1 MPPKIRPEDLLKS
14 RILVLDGAMGTM
26 IQQYRL
32 NEEDYKGTLLKYH
45 THNLKGNND
54 ILCLTQPHIIE
65 QIHEKYLEAGADIIE
80 TNTFNG
86 TSISQAD
93 YGAEQYVY
101 EINKRAAE
109 IAKRAAD
116 KYSTL
121 TPSKPRFVAGAIG
134 PTNKTLSLSPDVND
148 PSFRAVT
155 FDSVKTSYIEQ
166 IKGLIAGGSDILL
179 IETIFDTLVAK
190 AALYAVREVFDELQ
204 TSIPVM
210 ISGTIT
216 DASGRILSGQTAEAF
231 LVSMSHFPLISIG
244 FNCALGAKDMR
255 PYLEEISRKTDLFIS
270 AYPNAGLP
278 NQMGGYDETP
288 ELMAKQIE
296 DFINRGLVNI
306 VGGCC
311 GTTPDHIRLFS
322 EVAAKA
328 KPRVPAKIYSF
339 TKLSGLEVLKVTP
352 ETNFINIGE
361 RTNVAGSKKFAR
373 LIAEKK
379 YTEALSI
386 ARQQVENGAQV
397 IDINMDDGLLEG
409 AKEMTV
415 FLNMLSSDPDISRVP
430 VMLDSSNWNVIEAGL
445 KCVQGKGI
453 VNSISLKEGEAEFIK
468 KANKIKNYGA
478 ATVIMAFDEDGQ
490 AVTYERKIEICKRAY
505 DILVNKVG
513 FSPSDIIFDC
523 NILTVA
529 TGIEEHNNYAV
540 DFINAVKWIKVN
552 LPEAKTSGGIS
563 NLSFSFRG
571 NDFIREA
578 MHSVFL
584 FHAIKAGLDMGIV
597 NAGVIP
603 DYDSVPEDLKEKIE
617 DVILN
622 RKPTAT
628 ENLLDYAEKVKNT
641 TKREIKTEEWRNY
654 SLNERLSYSLIKGIT
669 DYVETD
675 INEALNVFPKAL
687 EIIEGPLMAG
697 MDKVGDLF
705 GSGKMFLPQVVKS
718 ARVMKQA
725 VSYLLPQ
732 LEKEKAVTGNTA
744 KGKVVI
750 ATVKG
755 DVHDIGKNIVG
766 VVLSCN
772 NYEIVD
778 LGVMV
783 STDKIIKAIK
793 EEKADI
799 IGLSGLITPS
809 LEEMV
814 YVAEELNRNGINIPM
829 LIGGATTSKVHTA
842 LKIEPIYKGAT
853 IHVKDASRSVSVVS
867 NLLSN
872 NAKEAFKANI
882 KTEYNELRDNYNKN
896 KGTVVHLTL
905 DEARKKRL
913 NIDWHNEKI
922 CQPKKPG
929 LHILKNYSISEIRE
943 YINWTFFFMAWQ
955 LKGKYPDIFN
965 SGEVGVEAK
974 KIFDDA
980 NQMLDEIEKNN
991 LVSANAVF
999 GIFHAASEEDDIM
1012 VNSGKK
1018 QFVFNMLR
1026 QQIAKPEGDFN
1037 LSLADFV
1044 ASKESNIT
1052 DNLGCFAIAVHT
1064 DYNNKFYLYQIKN
1077 DDYKK
1082 IMLSAITD
1090 RIAEAFIELMHLK
1103 VRQEYW
1109 GFEERSQ
1116 KVEDRSW
1123 KSEDRNEK
1131 VRLGESERVRELE
1144 YMNIKQQTTNNN
1156 RACELN
1162 AVKQQTFLDE
1172 LFKEHYTGIRPAYGY
1187 PACPDHSEKLK
1198 LFEILDA
1205 TNNIGIELTE
1215 NFAMTPTA
1223 SVCGLI
1229 FAHHEA
1235 KYFNIGKIT
1244 KEQIDDYAKRKNMS
1258 LAEVEKWL
1266 NNNLEYK

>member
-1 MPPKIRPEDLLKS
+1 MPPKINPKDELKT

-32 NEEDYKGTLLKYH
+32 NEEDYKGTLLKNH
-45 THNLKGNND
+45 SHNLKGNND
-54 ILCLTQPHIIE
+54 ILCLTQPDIIE

-93 YGAEQYVY
+93 YGAEQYVF

-109 IAKRAAD
+109 IAKRAAN

-121 TPSKPRFVAGAIG
+121 TPSKPRFVAGALG

-155 FDSVKTSYIEQ
+155 FDEVKTSYIEQ
-166 IKGLIAGGSDILL
+166 IKGLIEGGADILL

-190 AALYAVREVFDELQ
+190 AALYAVREVFDELKIQ
-204 TSIPVM
+204 IPVM

-231 LVSMSHFPLISIG
+231 LVSMSHFPLMSIG
-244 FNCALGAKDMR
+244 LNCALGAKEMR
-255 PYLEEISRKTDLFIS
+255 PYLEEISRKSDLYIS

-288 ELMAKQIE
+288 EKMAIHIE
-296 DFINRGLVNI
+296 DFINSGLVNI

-311 GTTPDHIRLFS
+311 GTTPEHIKLFAQA
-322 EVAAKA
+322 AAKA

-339 TKLSGLEVLKVTP
+339 TRLSGLEVLKLTP

-379 YTEALSI
+379 YSEALSI

-397 IDINMDDGLLEG
+397 IDINMDDGLLDG
-409 AKEMTV
+409 VTEMTV

-453 VNSISLKEGEAEFIK
+453 VNSISLKEGEADFIK

-478 ATVIMAFDEDGQ
+478 ATVIMAFDKDGQ
-490 AVTYERKIEICKRAY
+490 AVTFERKIEICKKAY
-505 DILVNKVG
+505 DILVNIVG
-513 FSPSDIIFDC
+513 FSPNDIIFDN

-529 TGIEEHNNYAV
+529 TGIEEHNNYAK
-540 DFINAVKWIKVN
+540 DYIRAVRWVKEN
-552 LPEAKTSGGIS
+552 LPGAKTSGGIS

-584 FHAIKAGLDMGIV
+584 YHAIKAGLDMGIV
-597 NAGVIP
+597 NAGVVP
-603 DYDSVPEDLKEKIE
+603 DYDSVPADLKEIIE
-617 DVILN
+617 DVIFN
-622 RKPTAT
+622 RKQTAS
-628 ENLLDYAEKVKNT
+628 ENLLEYAEKVKNT
-641 TKREIKTEEWRNY
+641 TKREIKTEEWRSY
-654 SLNERLSYSLIKGIT
+654 SLNERLSYSLVKGIT
-669 DYVETD
+669 DYIEID

-718 ARVMKQA
+718 ARVMKHA
-725 VSYLLPQ
+725 VSYLQPQ
-732 LEKEKAVTGNTA
+732 LEKEKAVTGNTL
-744 KGKVVI
+744 KGKIVL

-766 VVLSCN
+766 IVLACN

-783 STDKIIKAIK
+783 SAEKIIKAIND
-793 EEKADI
+793 EKADI

-809 LEEMV
+809 LEEMTHT
-814 YVAEELNRNGINIPM
+814 AEELNRSGINIPL
-829 LIGGATTSKVHTA
+829 LIGGATTSKIHTA
-842 LKIEPIYKGAT
+842 LKIEPVYKGST

-867 NLLSN
+867 NLLSDS
-872 NAKEAFKANI
+872 AKETFKGFV
-882 KTEYNELRDNYNKN
+882 KKEYHELRENYNKN

-905 DEARKKRL
+905 DEAKKKRL
-913 NIDWHNEKI
+913 KIDWKNEKLTH
-922 CQPKKPG
+922 PLKPG
-929 LHILKNYSISEIRE
+929 LHILKNYPLSEIRE

-965 SGEVGVEAK
+965 SREVGVEAK
-974 KIFDDA
+974 KIYNDA
-980 NQMLDEIEKNN
+980 LQLLDEIEKYNII
-991 LVSANAVF
+991 SSNAVF
-999 GIFHAASEEDDIM
+999 GIFPASSENDDIL
-1012 VNSGKK
+1012 VNNGKK

-1026 QQIAKPEGDFN
+1026 QQIHKPENEHN
-1037 LSLADFV
+1037 LSLADFI
-1044 ASKESNIT
+1044 ATIESKVM
-1052 DNLGCFAIAVHT
+1052 DNLGCFAIAVHI
-1064 DYNNKFYLYQIKN
+1064 DYNNKFYLEQIKN

-1082 IMLSAITD
+1082 IMLSALTD
-1090 RIAEAFIELMHLK
+1090 RIAEAYTELLHLK
-1103 VRQEYW
+1103 IRQEYW
-1109 GFEERSQ
+1109 GFEERT
-1116 KVEDRSW
+1116 
-1123 KSEDRNEK
+1123 EK
-1131 VRLGESERVRELE
+1131 VRQWEGVKVREPENKNTSSLE
-1144 YMNIKQQTTNNN
+1144 HNFKPQTKNVKLQT
-1156 RACELN
+1156 ELE
-1162 AVKQQTFLDE
+1162 E

-1205 TNNIGIELTE
+1205 TKNIGIEMTE
-1215 NFAMTPTA
+1215 NFAMIPSA

-1229 FAHHEA
+1229 FANHAA

-1244 KEQIDDYAKRKNMS
+1244 KEQIEDYAKRKNMP